1 MKKTAIL
8 VLVIFAFTVG
18 FSCLNARV
26 TTKNGETRCEKIKK
40 HPFSVPDK
48 DDTFKLI
55 YNCDNLEDSMYFQ
68 IVSFSGDLIFGK
80 KFTGKAF
87 YDYGRP
93 WYVYVSDSKRGR
105 DMNVIAQNLSRQ
117 VSDSLHRA
125 DIQYIKDRIDDF
137 FNEREFVANPLSKL
151 DIKHLDE
158 THFEGIEGDPTAV
171 GFKYRLF
178 DEGFEMIAYSK
189 KMQKVQLIVSTD

>member
-1 MKKTAIL
+1 MKKIAIL

-26 TTKNGETRCEKIKK
+26 TAKNGVSQCERTKK

-55 YNCDNLEDSMYFQ
+55 YNCNNLEDSMSFQ
-68 IVSFSGDLIFGK
+68 IISFSGDLIFGK

-87 YDYGRP
+87 YDYGKP
-93 WYVYVSDSKRGR
+93 SYIYITDPKKGR
-105 DMNVIAQNLSRQ
+105 NFDGKNLSKQ
-117 VSDSLHRA
+117 VADSLHKA
-125 DIQYIKDRIDDF
+125 DIQYIKDRINDL
-137 FNEREFVANPLSKL
+137 FNESEFVANPLSKL

-158 THFEGIEGDPTAV
+158 THFEGIEGDSTAI

-189 KMQKVQLIVSTD
+189 KMQKVLLVVSTD